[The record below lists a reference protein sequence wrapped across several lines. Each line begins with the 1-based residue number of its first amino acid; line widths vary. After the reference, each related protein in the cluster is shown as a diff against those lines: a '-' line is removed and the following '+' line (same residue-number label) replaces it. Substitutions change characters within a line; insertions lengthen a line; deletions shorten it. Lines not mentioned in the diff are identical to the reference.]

1 MKLKIKEK
9 EYNEL
14 IKYKEKY
21 EEQLYRSNVLSLS
34 CDNHLIEINNLR
46 GLRDN
51 ALLNFKT
58 RKCLVGKRGVGKTH
72 FIKTH
77 ILPYVTNYLVL
88 DFNDEYRE
96 WKEDKKGII
105 LSPDSRDKNYI
116 TELIKK
122 HPDRL
127 IIIEDANI
135 LNSTRGIRWLF
146 DELNN
151 NYILVYQEFENIRNI
166 TDKFD
171 YIYDFDTIERD
182 STKLE
187 FRTNYNDKIIQI

>member
-14 IKYKEKY
+14 LKYKEKY
-21 EEQLYRSNVLSLS
+21 EEQLFRANSLSLL
-34 CDNHLIEINNLR
+34 CDDHLIEINNLR

-58 RKCLVGKRGVGKTH
+58 RKCLVGKRAVGKTH
-72 FIKTH
+72 FIKTR
-77 ILPYVTNYLVL
+77 ILPYVNNYLVL

-105 LSPDSRDKNYI
+105 VFPKSRDRSYI
-116 TELIKK
+116 IELLKK
-122 HPDRL
+122 HPNRL
-127 IIIEDANI
+127 IIIEDTNI
-135 LNSTRGIRWLF
+135 LSPTRELKWLF

-151 NYILVYQEFENIRNI
+151 NYILVYNEFENIRNI

-171 YIYDFDTIERD
+171 YIYDFDTFERD
-182 STKLE
+182 SIKLE
-187 FRTNYNDKIIQI
+187 FRTNYNDKIIQL